1 MRITYYLNINDKFN
15 NYSQFFE
22 EKQYKHIKGVHF
34 IQNLSLSNKHL
45 TATINLMT
53 LTIMRNKKL
62 QCYIKRN
69 TKYSKQVKYILPTLY
84 TDLKWSFL

>member
-34 IQNLSLSNKHL
+34 IQNLSLSNKHN
-45 TATINLMT
+45 TSY
-53 LTIMRNKKL
+53 NKFNDID
-62 QCYIKRN
+62 YYE
-69 TKYSKQVKYILPTLY
+69 KYKITVLHQKKQKI
-84 TDLKWSFL
+84 FQAG